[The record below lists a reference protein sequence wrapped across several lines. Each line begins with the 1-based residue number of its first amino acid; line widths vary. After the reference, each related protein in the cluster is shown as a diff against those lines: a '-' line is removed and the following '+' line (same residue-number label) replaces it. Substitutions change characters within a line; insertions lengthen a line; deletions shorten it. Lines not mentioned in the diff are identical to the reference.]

1 MAGATG
7 AGDRERGPERFEDWA
22 ARAIGLAEGELPRA
36 ARLVALI
43 FLVSASL
50 VILKSAQNG
59 IFLNAYPKTMIP
71 KAFFASAALL
81 STTSMA
87 LVPLAGRL
95 GAARLAVRSI
105 VACAAVC
112 FALRAMLYF
121 EVRHAA
127 FLLYPIIETMA
138 GVLLIQGW
146 AVVSQATTPRS
157 AKRLLPIAGVG
168 ATVAWALFGL
178 LVPVM
183 AHRLGAATLLYVAP
197 GLLLGGA
204 FLVVVIRR
212 NDLPKASTAPRKR
225 SIVGEWKS
233 AFAFVRRMPLMRVM
247 MALSVLALL
256 TEQLM
261 DLLLMSAAH
270 ERFPTEDSS
279 TAFFGRYYGIT
290 SGVTLVFVLLFSSRI
305 LLGLGTARSLLLTPV
320 LTLFAVAGVLVVP
333 GFATIVILRAV
344 DRVLK
349 QSVWSSASE
358 QTQTPLP
365 PIERVQSRALVR
377 GVIAPAFYAAMALT
391 LALIPRIPGT
401 RALAAATFVGISVMG
416 VVCLVAVRRAYRD
429 ALRRAIDERTF
440 DFDAV
445 PTARLDDEMRRVLGI
460 ELAGSDERRA
470 SLAAELLCEGD
481 AAPPPDVLRTA
492 LASSF
497 EHVRIAALD
506 AIAKHRLAGFARD
519 CARLLPSDSSADCQR
534 HAARALSAIEATN
547 DEARAALV
555 AIANTKDHPAQAA
568 AAVALALT
576 DARSKGRAMG
586 LADLLRGPEDVAEE
600 ALEVLRREGFPEAER
615 ADVVGAL
622 RTILVADGTDERKI
636 RAVETA
642 ARLRA
647 TPLLPQIAGLLGT
660 RIGPDVAE
668 HLVAWGDEALRYV
681 RETVEDASAESVRHV
696 ASALGALSV
705 AGEEVASAPSGKGE
719 NAVKAG
725 TGPLLERL
733 LSHEDPEV
741 RVRAARSLAYATRRG
756 LVPHPDDARI
766 APLLDREL
774 ALAYRLYAI
783 LAGLARD
790 DGIPDWKI
798 DPPYDHLGAEIE
810 REVGQARQRVLHL
823 LALTGRHRLV
833 SAVEAGLRRE
843 SAEVDAK
850 IAELVDA
857 TLARDLAKRVV
868 PLFER
873 LSLREKAECARQFAD
888 GVSEVER
895 DPLAAIV
902 QLGNAELIG
911 KALLVYQDRFR
922 DRYPRLADEYA
933 SLLPLFERMAFLRTV
948 PLFEEMPGAELRRV
962 AEMLSSVQVREG
974 ETIFKK
980 GDPGDDL
987 FLVRSGLVSIRD
999 GAIEIGTAK
1008 SQEFFGELALLDNEP
1023 RSADAVA
1030 SQMTELLRLRSAD
1043 FRELMARR
1051 PQIQEQIV
1059 RVLVR
1064 RIREATGRVTRN
1076 P

>member
-1 MAGATG
+1 MSEASTL
-7 AGDRERGPERFEDWA
+7 ERAEEWS
-22 ARAIGLAEGELPRA
+22 ARVLGLSEGELPRA
-36 ARLVALI
+36 FRLIALI
-43 FLVSASL
+43 FVVSASL
-50 VILKSAQNG
+50 VILKSAQYG

-105 VACAAVC
+105 VTCALICVG
-112 FALRAMLYF
+112 LRAMLYF
-121 EVRHAA
+121 EMRFAA
-127 FLLYPIIETMA
+127 FILYPVIETIA
-138 GVLLIQGW
+138 GVLLIQAW

-178 LVPVM
+178 LVPAF
-183 AHRLGAATLLYVAP
+183 AHRLGAPTLLYIAP
-197 GLLLGGA
+197 VLLATGA
-204 FLVVVIRR
+204 LLVTLIRR
-212 NDLPKASTAPRKR
+212 KDLPQASMAPRKR

-247 MALSVLALL
+247 MSLSVLALL

-270 ERFPTEDSS
+270 ERYPTEDSS

-305 LLGLGTARSLLLTPV
+305 LLGLGTARSLLVTPV
-320 LTLFAVAGVLVVP
+320 LTLLAVCGVLVVP
-333 GFATIVILRAV
+333 GFAAIVILRGV

-365 PIERVQSRALVR
+365 PIERVQSRALIR
-377 GVIAPAFYAAMALT
+377 GVIAPAAYAAMAVGLSLMPHIPATRT
-391 LALIPRIPGT
+391 LGV
-401 RALAAATFVGISVMG
+401 ATLVGIGVMG
-416 VVCLVAVRRAYRD
+416 VVCVWGVRSAYRD

-445 PTARLDDEMRRVLGI
+445 PTARLDDEMRRVLGA
-460 ELAGSDERRA
+460 ELSGPDSRRA
-470 SLAAELLCEGD
+470 GLAAELLCEGD
-481 AAPPPDVLRTA
+481 TAPTPDVLTTA
-492 LASSF
+492 LASKF
-497 EHVRIAALD
+497 EHVRVAALD
-506 AIAKHRLAGFARD
+506 AVAKHRLAAFAEA
-519 CARLLPSDSSADCQR
+519 CAKALEEDEDPDCQR
-534 HAARALSAIEATN
+534 HAARALGAMEASAERTRSVLTA
-547 DEARAALV
+547 V
-555 AIANTKDHPAQAA
+555 ADAKDHPAQAA

-576 DARSKGRAMG
+576 EARRTSRPMG
-586 LADLLRGPEDVAEE
+586 FAGLLRGDDAIVTETLA
-600 ALEVLRREGFPEAER
+600 VLRRDGAPDAER
-615 ADVVGAL
+615 ADVIKAL
-622 RTILVADGTDERKI
+622 RGILTSDASDERKLL
-636 RAVETA
+636 AVETA
-642 ARLRA
+642 ARVGA
-647 TPLLPQIAGLLGT
+647 KSLLPQIAALLGT

-668 HLVAWGDEALRYV
+668 HLVGWGDEALRYV
-681 RETVEDASAESVRHV
+681 RDTVEDASAESVRHV
-696 ASALGALSV
+696 ASALGALSIP
-705 AGEEVASAPSGKGE
+705 AARPGEG
-719 NAVKAG
+719 G

-741 RVRAARSLAYATRRG
+741 RVRAVRSLAYATQRG
-756 LVPHPDDARI
+756 LVPRPDDAHI

-798 DPPYDHLGAEIE
+798 DPPYDQLGHEIE

-833 SAVEAGLRRE
+833 SAVEAGLRRA

-888 GVSEVER
+888 GVSQVER

-922 DRYPRLADEYA
+922 ERYPRLAEEYA
-933 SLLPLFERMAFLRTV
+933 DVLPLFERMAFLRTV

-987 FLVRSGLVSIRD
+987 FLVRSGLVSLRD
-999 GAIEIGTAK
+999 GAVELGTAK

-1030 SQMTELLRLRSAD
+1030 LQMTELLRLRSAD

-1051 PQIQEQIV
+1051 PQIQEQVV

-1064 RIREATGRVTRN
+1064 RVREATGRVTRS

>member
-1 MAGATG
+1 MAEATTLG
-7 AGDRERGPERFEDWA
+7 
-22 ARAIGLAEGELPRA
+22 RAEEWSSRALGLAEGELPRA
-36 ARLVALI
+36 VRLIGLI
-43 FLVSASL
+43 FVVSASL

-105 VACAAVC
+105 LTCAAVC
-112 FALRAMLYF
+112 IGLRAMLWF

-168 ATVAWALFGL
+168 ATVAWAVFGL
-178 LVPVM
+178 LVPAL
-183 AHRLGAATLLYVAP
+183 AHRLGAATLLYIAP
-197 GLLLGGA
+197 ALLALAALLVGL
-204 FLVVVIRR
+204 IRAR
-212 NDLPKASTAPRKR
+212 DLPRSSTVPRKR
-225 SIVGEWKS
+225 SIVGEWKI

-247 MALSVLALL
+247 MSLSVLALL

-261 DLLLMSAAH
+261 DLLLMSSAH
-270 ERFPTEDSS
+270 ERYPTEDSS

-290 SGVTLVFVLLFSSRI
+290 SGITLVFVLLFSSRI
-305 LLGLGTARSLLLTPV
+305 LLGLGTARSLLVTPILTFFALAFV
-320 LTLFAVAGVLVVP
+320 LAVP
-333 GFATIVILRAV
+333 GFAAVVVLRGV

-365 PIERVQSRALVR
+365 PIERVQSRALIR
-377 GVIAPAFYAAMALT
+377 GVIAPAAYAAMAVA
-391 LALIPRIPGT
+391 LALMPHIPST
-401 RALAAATFVGISVMG
+401 RAVAAATLVGIAIMG
-416 VVCLVAVRRAYRD
+416 AVCVWGVRGAYRD

-445 PTARLDDEMRRVLGI
+445 PTARLDEEMRRVLGA
-460 ELAGSDERRA
+460 ELAGADPRRA
-470 SLAAELLCEGD
+470 GLAAELLCEGD
-481 AAPPPDVLRTA
+481 VSPARDVLETA
-492 LASSF
+492 LASPF

-506 AIAKHRLAGFARD
+506 AITRHRSAAFAERCTRILQD
-519 CARLLPSDSSADCQR
+519 DPDPECQR
-534 HAARALSAIEATN
+534 RAARALGAIEETR
-547 DEARAALV
+547 DGTRAAL
-555 AIANTKDHPAQAA
+555 AKAADDPAHPAQAA
-568 AAVALALT
+568 AAVALALV
-576 DARSKGRAMG
+576 DARAGGRAMG
-586 LADLLRGPEDVAEE
+586 YATLLAGPSAIAEE
-600 ALEVLRREGFPEAER
+600 ALDVLRRDGAPEAER
-615 ADVVGAL
+615 DDVVRAL
-622 RTILVADGTDERKI
+622 REVLASDADDTRKLAAVATARKLG
-636 RAVETA
+636 AKQ
-642 ARLRA
+642 
-647 TPLLPQIAGLLGT
+647 LLPRIAGLLGS

-668 HLVAWGDEALRYV
+668 ELVAWGDEALRYV
-681 RETVEDASAESVRHV
+681 RETVEDATAESVRHV
-696 ASALGALSV
+696 ASALGALT
-705 AGEEVASAPSGKGE
+705 VASATPGAMGKDGAPSS
-719 NAVKAG
+719 APAAG

-741 RVRAARSLAYATRRG
+741 RVRAARSLAYATQRG
-756 LVPHPDDARI
+756 LFPRPDDAQI
-766 APLLDREL
+766 APLLEREL

-798 DPPYDHLGAEIE
+798 DAPFDALGAEIE
-810 REVGQARQRVLHL
+810 REVAQARQRVLHL

-833 SAVEAGLRRE
+833 SAVEAGLRRQ

-857 TLARDLAKRVV
+857 TLSRELAKRVV

-888 GVSEVER
+888 GVSQVER

-922 DRYPRLADEYA
+922 ERYPRLAEEYA
-933 SLLPLFERMAFLRTV
+933 PLLPLFERMAFLRTV
-948 PLFEEMPGAELRRV
+948 PLFAEMPGAELRRV
-962 AEMLSSVQVREG
+962 AEMLSSVQVRES
-974 ETIFKK
+974 EVIFKK

-987 FLVRSGLVSIRD
+987 FLVRSGVVSLRD
-999 GAIEIGTAK
+999 GAIELGTAK

-1030 SQMTELLRLRSAD
+1030 IQPTELLRLRSAD

-1064 RIREATGRVTRN
+1064 RVRDATGRVTRN